1 MDETVETVTTL
12 MGEFHEKSRSDMKY
26 SRFWKKS
33 CQCKKDCQL
42 VYLNM
47 LKSRSPQSRNILA
60 ATVSSGWNRGRL
72 ATIIDYFILRLWK
85 TTYCCKCLVVV
96 LFDEIKWQKAPR
108 LDTNSMMNSVRRR
121 QQSTNYAASYCKCS
135 KQKQIYNH
143 VIVPLASETNPIP
156 FHFRWFFIRCTSLR
170 RLLRTHWPG

>member
-1 MDETVETVTTL
+1 MLKFQIIFERGWDGGDSYDVDGRISWKEQKR
-12 MGEFHEKSRSDMKY
+12 HEV
-26 SRFWKKS
+26 FPLLKKG

-85 TTYCCKCLVVV
+85 ITSCCKCLVVV

-121 QQSTNYAASYCKCS
+121 QQSTNYTPLRIASAANKNKY
-135 KQKQIYNH
+135 I
-143 VIVPLASETNPIP
+143 IM
-156 FHFRWFFIRCTSLR
+156 
-170 RLLRTHWPG
+170 

>member
-1 MDETVETVTTL
+1 MRRWRQLRRWWENFMKRTEATWSIPA
-12 MGEFHEKSRSDMKY
+12 FEKKVANAS
-26 SRFWKKS
+26 
-33 CQCKKDCQL
+33 QL
-42 VYLNM
+42 VYL
-47 LKSRSPQSRNILA
+47 KKKIPKPAIPKYTFA

-85 TTYCCKCLVVV
+85 ITSCCKCLVVV

-156 FHFRWFFIRCTSLR
+156 FRFRWFFIRCTSLR